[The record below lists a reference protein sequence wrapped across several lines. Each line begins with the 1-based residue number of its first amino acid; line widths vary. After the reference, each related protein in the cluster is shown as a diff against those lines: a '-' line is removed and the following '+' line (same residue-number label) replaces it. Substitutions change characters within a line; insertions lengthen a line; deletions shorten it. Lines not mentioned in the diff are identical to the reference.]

1 MLFGKCGTSI
11 FKKMD
16 KPLNIS
22 TIETIRRRGYRF
34 CYPTA
39 DAEAKAKAEAEQS

>member
-1 MLFGKCGTSI
+1 
-11 FKKMD
+11 MD

-34 CYPTA
+34 CYPNVA
-39 DAEAKAKAEAEQS
+39 EDAKINNNFGFDYGK

>member
-1 MLFGKCGTSI
+1 
-11 FKKMD
+11 MD

-34 CYPTA
+34 CYPNTIE
-39 DAEAKAKAEAEQS
+39 DTKAK